1 MAFNPEPDSTALIVV
16 DVQNDYCHENGALA
30 KLGKSVETTQSIVPN
45 ITALISCAKD
55 VSVPVLFVVTHHDPV
70 TDSPAWTSRQLYN
83 KNQIIC
89 LTGSW
94 GAESYMLDRKQADY
108 IIIKNRYSGF
118 YGTNLDL
125 ILRSL
130 KRNKL
135 LICGF
140 TTNVCVEST
149 VRDANSLDYFAA
161 VVSDCTAAST
171 EQEHASGLYN
181 IEKYFG
187 YLTNLTEIKRFW
199 NI

>member
-1 MAFNPEPDSTALIVV
+1 MAFNPEPDCTALIVV
-16 DVQNDYCHENGALA
+16 DVQNDFCHEDGALA
-30 KLGKSVETTQSIVPN
+30 KLGKSVGKTRSILPN
-45 ITALISCAKD
+45 IETLISYAKM

-70 TDSPAWTSRQLYN
+70 TDSPAWTSRQMYN

-94 GAESYMLDRKQADY
+94 GAESYLLDRKDADY
-108 IIIKNRYSGF
+108 MVIKNRYSGF

-130 KRNKL
+130 GRNRL

-161 VVSDCTAAST
+161 VVSDCAAAST
-171 EQEHASGLYN
+171 EQEHISGLYN

-187 YLTNLTEIKRFW
+187 YLTSLTDVKHFW